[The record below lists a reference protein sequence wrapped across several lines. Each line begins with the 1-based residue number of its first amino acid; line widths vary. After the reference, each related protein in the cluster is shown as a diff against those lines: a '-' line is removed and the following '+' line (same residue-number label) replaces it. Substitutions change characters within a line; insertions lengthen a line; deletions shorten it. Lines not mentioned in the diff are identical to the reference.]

1 MPLVT
6 PLPARARAP
15 LAGADPTV
23 RLVSEH
29 GEGWGGC
36 GGGPLPTLRTCPCP
50 PPPTAATP
58 DQPYTIVPT
67 PPLAYSTLGVVV
79 SLVALVALLVAV
91 VAAALCYRHR
101 QKGKENRHLAVA
113 YTAGRT
119 DTSEYVVP
127 GERHAGPRLSSPPP
141 PRGPVAPGLTPVP
154 QTCHRA
160 TRTTT
165 PTPATTRCPSAR
177 CLPPAPRTEPAP

>member
-1 MPLVT
+1 MGT
-6 PLPARARAP
+6 ER
-15 LAGADPTV
+15 
-23 RLVSEH
+23 
-29 GEGWGGC
+29 GWGA
-36 GGGPLPTLRTCPCP
+36 GGGVRAHPKDLSPRVP
-50 PPPTAATP
+50 PFPRIAATP

-79 SLVALVALLVAV
+79 SLVALAALLVAA
-91 VAAALCYRHR
+91 VAAGLCYRQR

-119 DTSEYVVP
+119 DTSDYVVP
-127 GERHAGPRLSSPPP
+127 GERRAGPRLQGVPWHP
-141 PRGPVAPGLTPVP
+141 PGLTPVP

-160 TRTTT
+160 PRTTT